1 MLTRNHF
8 YPKLK
13 KPDPTHKV
21 YPNMSNLIGR
31 KYGALKVLD
40 VHIARTSGGN
50 PKRMLRVRCD
60 CGAVFVRADKS
71 IQKAKYP
78 TCRACYVAGVQ
89 KEFGNQHPLYRTWE
103 NMTHRCYDPKFPYYE
118 RYGGRGIT
126 VCARWCGVMDR
137 GQKWGSIDGFKN
149 FVADMGDKPAKSY
162 SVDRIDNDGPYSPEN
177 CRWATA
183 AEQAANRE
191 DTTLVE
197 ISGHVKPVGAWAVL
211 LGIPSSSLYTKIKNG
226 HDPREALL
234 DAVAAQM
241 QTEHPA

>member
-1 MLTRNHF
+1 LTRNHF

-21 YPNMSNLIGR
+21 YPNMSKLIGR

-78 TCRACYVAGVQ
+78 TCRACYEHYPKP
-89 KEFGNQHPLYRTWE
+89 KEFGNQHPLYDTWAE
-103 NMTHRCYDPKFPYYE
+103 MHRRCTDPRRPKYPN
-118 RYGGRGIT
+118 YGGRGIT
-126 VCARWCGVMDR
+126 VDPRWGKTE
-137 GQKWGSIDGFKN
+137 QGFKN

-183 AEQAANRE
+183 AEQAANRQNI
-191 DTTLVE
+191 TLVE

-211 LGIPSSSLYTKIKNG
+211 LGIPKRTLYTKIKNG